1 MSNLKLSVHL
11 SLPGLGSWGVVGWL
25 GRAAQ
30 IGSGRALGAAWF
42 AGQRVRVE
50 DADRDTCDLRYVSP
64 MLCQA
69 LQDEPNLEVEWL
81 WYAKRMRRADERR
94 YCLQCALEIDP
105 RSQAARQAL
114 AAI

>member
-11 SLPGLGSWGVVGWL
+11 SLLGLGSRGVVSWL
-25 GRAAQ
+25 GRTNQA
-30 IGSGRALGAAWF
+30 GGGMTLRAAWF
-42 AGQRVRVE
+42 AGKRVGVE

-64 MLCQA
+64 LLCQA
-69 LQDEPNLEVEWL
+69 LQDEPNLEIEWL